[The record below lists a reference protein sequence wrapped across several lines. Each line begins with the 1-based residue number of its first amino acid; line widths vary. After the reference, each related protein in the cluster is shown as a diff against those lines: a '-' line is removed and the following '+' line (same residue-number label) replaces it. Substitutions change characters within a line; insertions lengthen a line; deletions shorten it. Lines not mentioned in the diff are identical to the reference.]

1 MIPVYQAVN
10 RTRMLMS
17 SSWLQDI
24 PDPAD
29 RVDQSRGMPEVDLAA
44 EEADVGFDHVAA
56 DCGAGSPDA
65 LLDDRPAEGLPGV
78 PHQELQHLILA
89 GGELHGP
96 LSTSHGTSRGIQGQ
110 VRHAE
115 HRGPRRTIPA
125 KERADPGQQLLEGDG
140 L

>member
-1 MIPVYQAVN
+1 MIPVYQAVS
-10 RTRMLMS
+10 RTRMLTR

-56 DCGAGSPDA
+56 DFGAGSPYA
-65 LLDDRPAEGLPGV
+65 FLDDRPADGLPGM

-89 GGELHGP
+89 GGKLHGP
-96 LSTSHGTSRGIQGQ
+96 LSTSHDTGRGIQGQ
-110 VRHAE
+110 IRHAE
-115 HRGPRRTIPA
+115 RRGPRRTIPA
-125 KERADPGQQLLEGDG
+125 KERA
-140 L
+140 